1 MYYKDKVTG
10 VRYESLYDYRNQ
22 TGKVFPSDP
31 DANMLE
37 QLGLEVVEEKK
48 SPEDSLAILKKIALT
63 NLNEKFLYFRANE
76 ATMDS
81 SLGFKVDA
89 TERALIDVGGLI
101 AISDGVKTPITFM
114 DANNEPHDLTH
125 EQFVAL
131 QKEIAANGSK
141 VYAKKWGY
149 RQAIIN
155 AQSVEELQA
164 IHVSFE

>member
-37 QLGLEVVEEKK
+37 QLGLEEIEEEPTPHDLEVEKA
-48 SPEDSLAILKKIALT
+48 LALDR
-63 NLNEKFLYFRANE
+63 LNRDFLAFRENQ
-76 ATMDS
+76 ATMQS

>member
-1 MYYKDKVTG
+1 MKYKHKVTNKI
-10 VRYESLYDYRNQ
+10 YDSLYEFRVA
-22 TGKVFPSDP
+22 TGIIFPSDP

-37 QLGLEVVEEKK
+37 QLGLEEIEEEPTPPDLEAEKAFAL
-48 SPEDSLAILKKIALT
+48 ERLNRDFLA
-63 NLNEKFLYFRANE
+63 FRENQ
-76 ATMDS
+76 ATMQS

-164 IHVSFE
+164 IHVEFE